1 MSDSEHQ
8 LHVQSAPVRSGLLAD
23 KVAIITGASRGI
35 GAATARVFAQ
45 AGATVVLAA
54 RDAQALE
61 AVARDLRDLGA
72 RALAVP
78 TDVGD
83 PTAFERRVGQT
94 LEAHCRLDAGLNKA
108 GESHPPAPR
117 ADPPPEGF
125 RPPVRVQPPRVR
137 IAP

>member
-8 LHVQSAPVRSGLLAD
+8 LHVQFAPVRNGLLAD

-61 AVARDLRDLGA
+61 AGPRGPRDPRAPGPAVPAHLGEPAAFQRLRRRGPDGPCPLGA
-72 RALAVP
+72 
-78 TDVGD
+78 
-83 PTAFERRVGQT
+83 
-94 LEAHCRLDAGLNKA
+94 
-108 GESHPPAPR
+108 
-117 ADPPPEGF
+117 
-125 RPPVRVQPPRVR
+125 
-137 IAP
+137 

>member
-61 AVARDLRDLGA
+61 AVARDLRDLRA
-72 RALAVP
+72 RAPAVP
-78 TDVGD
+78 TPVGD
-83 PTAFERRVGQT
+83 PAAFARLVGPA
-94 LEAHCRLDAGLNKA
+94 LRASLPPCAAFHHARD
-108 GESHPPAPR
+108 SH
-117 ADPPPEGF
+117 
-125 RPPVRVQPPRVR
+125 RP
-137 IAP
+137 

>member
-61 AVARDLRDLGA
+61 AGPRHLRDLPA
-72 RALAVP
+72 RSFALP
-78 TDVGD
+78 T
-83 PTAFERRVGQT
+83 
-94 LEAHCRLDAGLNKA
+94 GLRD
-108 GESHPPAPR
+108 PAPVHRPGGQHLLTRGRPR
-117 ADPPPEGF
+117 ATL
-125 RPPVRVQPPRVR
+125 
-137 IAP
+137 

>member
-8 LHVQSAPVRSGLLAD
+8 LHVQFAPVRNGLLAD

-61 AVARDLRDLGA
+61 AVAPG
-72 RALAVP
+72 
-78 TDVGD
+78 
-83 PTAFERRVGQT
+83 
-94 LEAHCRLDAGLNKA
+94 
-108 GESHPPAPR
+108 PPAPG
-117 ADPPPEGF
+117 APAPPRPTPGGRPAPF
-125 RPPVRVQPPRVR
+125 GPPVGPTPPAAWPPGP
-137 IAP
+137 APHKRR

>member
-23 KVAIITGASRGI
+23 KVAIIAGASRGI

-45 AGATVVLAA
+45 AGATIVLAA

-72 RALAVP
+72 RALAGP

-83 PTAFERRVGQT
+83 PTAFERPGGQT
-94 LEAHCRLDAGLNKA
+94 LEGYGRLGAAFHHA
-108 GESHPPAPR
+108 GEGHPP
-117 ADPPPEGF
+117 
-125 RPPVRVQPPRVR
+125 
-137 IAP
+137 

>member
-8 LHVQSAPVRSGLLAD
+8 LHVQFAPVRNGLLAD

-61 AVARDLRDLGA
+61 AVARDLRDLRA
-72 RALAVP
+72 PALAVP
-78 TDVGD
+78 PHVGH
-83 PTAFERRVGQT
+83 PAALAPPLRQT
-94 LEAHCRLDAGLNKA
+94 PQGHCPLDAALH
-108 GESHPPAPR
+108 HP
-117 ADPPPEGF
+117 G
-125 RPPVRVQPPRVR
+125 
-137 IAP
+137 

>member
-8 LHVQSAPVRSGLLAD
+8 LHVQFAPVRNGLLAD

-61 AVARDLRDLGA
+61 AVARDLRDLRA
-72 RALAVP
+72 RALARP
-78 TDVGD
+78 TEVGG
-83 PTAFERRVGQT
+83 PARVERPRGPALQ
-94 LEAHCRLDAGLNKA
+94 AHGRLDPASHNT
-108 GESHPPAPR
+108 GENNRPTPVSH
-117 ADPPPEGF
+117 
-125 RPPVRVQPPRVR
+125 
-137 IAP
+137 

>member
-8 LHVQSAPVRSGLLAD
+8 LHVQFAPVRNGLLAD

-61 AVARDLRDLGA
+61 AVARGPPDLPA
-72 RALAVP
+72 PAPAVP
-78 TDVGD
+78 
-83 PTAFERRVGQT
+83 
-94 LEAHCRLDAGLNKA
+94 
-108 GESHPPAPR
+108 PPWG
-117 ADPPPEGF
+117 DPPPVRRAA
-125 RPPVRVQPPRVR
+125 RPEHETPG
-137 IAP
+137 